1 MVIQHPHKNLHI
13 LLGARMGEFGGWETP
28 ISYTSVKDEHI
39 AVRTKVG
46 IFDLTHMGR
55 ILIKGEKASE
65 FISKM
70 VPKKIEKAIPGAM
83 PGPTALLN
91 EKAGIIDDIMPYKIS
106 ENEWLLAV
114 NAPNREKDISWLKK
128 WRDELGYMNVVIEDY
143 TFQYSLIALQGLEAS
158 KILDSLGASQLT
170 QIKPLTFLQNTNIA
184 GWNVW
189 IASRSGWT
197 GEDGFEFI
205 ADPKNTEGLFQAFV
219 NAGAKACGL
228 GARDSLRMEVGF
240 VLAGEDID
248 ENVTPVDARYWLVF
262 DYDKTDCIGCQALR
276 KALSE
281 GAKKVRVGIR
291 FKKKDRRIPRR
302 DYKIFVPGTDI
313 VIGTVT
319 SGAYS
324 PLLDRGI
331 GQAYVDPSHALFG
344 MKVEVEIRGK
354 RAKAKIVDFPFISK

>member
-1 MVIQHPHKNLHI
+1 MIQHPHRTIHI
-13 LLGARMGEFGGWETP
+13 SLGAKMGEFGGWETP

-39 AVRTKVG
+39 AVRTRVG
-46 IFDLTHMGR
+46 VFDLTHMGR
-55 ILIKGEKASE
+55 ILIKGDNASE
-65 FISKM
+65 FLSKM
-70 VPKKIEKAIPGAM
+70 VPKKMEKATPGTM

-91 EKAGIIDDIMPYKIS
+91 EKSGIIDDVMPYKIS

-114 NAPNREKDISWLKK
+114 NAPNRDKDISWLKK
-128 WRDELGYMNVVIEDY
+128 WRDKLGYTGVAIEDY
-143 TFQYSLIALQGLEAS
+143 TFEYSLIALQGPEAS
-158 KILDSLGASQLT
+158 KILGSLGAGQLT
-170 QIKPLTFLQNTNIA
+170 QIKPLTFIHDTSIA
-184 GWNVW
+184 GWNIW

-205 ADPKNTEGLFQAFV
+205 ADPESTEGLFKAFIE
-219 NAGAKACGL
+219 AGAKPCGL

-262 DYDKTDCIGCQALR
+262 DYDKIDCIGCQAL
-276 KALSE
+276 KEALSI
-281 GAKKVRVGIR
+281 GARKVRVGVR

-302 DYKIFVPGTDI
+302 GYEIFVPGTDT

-331 GQAYVDPSHALFG
+331 GQAYIDPSHALFG

-354 RAKAKIVDFPFISK
+354 RVKAKIVDFPFIRK